1 MINMEKPE
9 ESKDIKFGEIE
20 IRTNTF
26 LIIKKTE
33 YKGQDRIDFRIWL
46 NSPRYKGPTKQG
58 FSLSMN
64 KIDEFIKIIEAIK
77 NKLGKQ
83 KLK

>member
-1 MINMEKPE
+1 MEKPE